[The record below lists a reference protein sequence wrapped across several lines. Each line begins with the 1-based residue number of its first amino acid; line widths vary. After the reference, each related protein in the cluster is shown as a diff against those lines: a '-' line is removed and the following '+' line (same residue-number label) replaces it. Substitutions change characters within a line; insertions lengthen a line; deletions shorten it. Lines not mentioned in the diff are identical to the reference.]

1 MRLMGLKM
9 NNHQRTVFVV
19 MYIARDN
26 SSVIVGVY
34 EDYRDADDKRQEE
47 PERFVIAL
55 APYFPSPPMEP

>member
-1 MRLMGLKM
+1 
-9 NNHQRTVFVV
+9 

-26 SSVIVGVY
+26 GSVIVGVY
-34 EDYRDADDKRQEE
+34 DDRRDADYKCQEE

>member
-1 MRLMGLKM
+1 MGLKM

-26 SSVIVGVY
+26 GSVVVGVY
-34 EDYRDADDKRQEE
+34 DDYRDADDKRQEE

>member
-1 MRLMGLKM
+1 MGLKM

-26 SSVIVGVY
+26 GSVIVGVY

-47 PERFVIAL
+47 PERFIIAL

>member
-1 MRLMGLKM
+1 MGLKM

-26 SSVIVGVY
+26 GSVIVGVY

>member
-1 MRLMGLKM
+1 MGLKM